1 MRTDG
6 ITPPIPGILSRHQ
19 RGLRRVLKLASSDL
33 GEGTLCSSS
42 QLRWVISCYCLQW
55 PMVHHGNEQMLPIG
69 IVLFSESWLISQHIT
84 VWVKQ
89 HDKCSHNWRN
99 IVELVKNQT
108 VIDLKGNSSLTRLPK
123 TNIYYF

>member
-1 MRTDG
+1 MRNNW
-6 ITPPIPGILSRHQ
+6 ITPHISVTLSLDQ
-19 RGLRRVLKLASSDL
+19 RAFRRVLQLAKNDL
-33 GEGTLCSSS
+33 GERTLCRSS
-42 QLRWVISCYCLQW
+42 QLRWVISCYRLKW

-69 IVLFSESWLISQHIT
+69 IVLFLESWLVSQHIT

-99 IVELVKNQT
+99 IVELVKNQA
-108 VIDLKGNSSLTRLPK
+108 IMDPKGNSSFTHLPK